1 MVSKKQQFTYQYQ
14 QWRWKR
20 RIGGEKRRMGERG
33 GRRGGRRR
41 DMIRRTQAIGTSY
54 LKNKFSEII
63 AERRCNID
71 RKPGGT

>member
-1 MVSKKQQFTYQYQ
+1 MVSKKQQFTHQYQ

-20 RIGGEKRRMGERG
+20 RTGAEKRRMGERG

-54 LKNKFSEII
+54 LKKTSFLKLLQKGDVI
-63 AERRCNID
+63 
-71 RKPGGT
+71 